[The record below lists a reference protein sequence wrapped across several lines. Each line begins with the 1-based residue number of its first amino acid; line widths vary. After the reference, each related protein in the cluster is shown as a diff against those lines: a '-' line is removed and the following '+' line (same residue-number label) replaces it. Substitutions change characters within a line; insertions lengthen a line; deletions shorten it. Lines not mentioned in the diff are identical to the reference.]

1 LPVLVWADNG
11 APEIFRARDDVSRLA
26 FTIRIQSRTLRPPP
40 EKIPCRRPVNR
51 RTTKKVMG
59 DKSPKA
65 NQKKSGQKDAKK
77 NSANAKKNAAAAAK
91 SAAGKKK

>member
-1 LPVLVWADNG
+1 MP
-11 APEIFRARDDVSRLA
+11 F
-26 FTIRIQSRTLRPPP
+26 PP

-51 RTTKKVMG
+51 RNKIKVMG

-65 NQKKSGQKDAKK
+65 NQKKSSQNQAK
-77 NSANAKKNAAAAAK
+77 NSSANAKKSAAIAAK